1 MILMTTEMKLITLD
15 EEMQSFWSM
24 FDTYIN
30 ELANNATQGDG
41 IELDYYNSSE
51 YRDAVD
57 LIRKRDENPIRLHLI
72 FSEDTLVGF
81 SMYQLLFDTDKN
93 CCLMEYYIADEHR
106 GKGLGKIAYDELE
119 KIIEIE
125 GVESI
130 ELTPTNEINRRFWE
144 ARGYCMTDE
153 IDEDNKHIFKKTL

>member
-1 MILMTTEMKLITLD
+1 MKTEMKLITLD

-30 ELANNATQGDG
+30 ELSSIATQGDG
-41 IELDYYNSSE
+41 IELEYYYSSE
-51 YRDAVD
+51 YRDAID
-57 LIRKRDENPIRLHLI
+57 RIRQREEKPIRLHFI
-72 FSEDTLVGF
+72 ISEDTIVGF

-93 CCLMEYYIADEHR
+93 CCLMEYYFADEYK
-106 GKGLGKIAYDELE
+106 GKGFGKNAYDSLE
-119 KIIEIE
+119 EIIGNE

-144 ARGYCMTDE
+144 ARGYCMTSE
-153 IDEDNKHIFKKTL
+153 IDEENKPIYKKVIK